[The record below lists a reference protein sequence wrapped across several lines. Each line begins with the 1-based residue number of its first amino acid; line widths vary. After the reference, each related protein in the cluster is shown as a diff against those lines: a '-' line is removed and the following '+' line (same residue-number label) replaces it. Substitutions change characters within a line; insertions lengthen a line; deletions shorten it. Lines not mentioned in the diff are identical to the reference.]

1 MNGARL
7 FLLSGILMFSNA
19 SRAAEPAA
27 DFWAS
32 RLGSLI
38 SQISDAKYVPN
49 FPMSSKSRAMIRQ
62 ELKERR
68 FAFEIPVV
76 GQPTDATLE
85 LKFKSRTVVLGF
97 QDFAKGLVTVAGAP
111 IRIENSKTFLNY
123 RNEVTAILNR
133 KKTSALTFVIPE
145 ARADVMRPIDNF
157 VASALSIFGPYRPKD
172 LSGALTR
179 TSELENVIIDA
190 YHVDAEFWCQ
200 AATADLVCDWNV
212 EPDSYRFT
220 TLTFTCSKDGHL
232 ASVANERLVDDS
244 GRRSSRKYIELIR
257 KGPDQWV
264 RRTLSGEKTVGQSD
278 LNKSPFFKFPQI
290 AERCCAKT
298 GCADRVRSA
307 LEGIAKEY
315 FEVAPQVPA
324 GGARRAQ

>member
-1 MNGARL
+1 MNWARL
-7 FLLSGILMFSNA
+7 FLLSGVFVFSH
-19 SRAAEPAA
+19 SGRAAEPVSAV
-27 DFWAS
+27 WAS
-32 RLGSLI
+32 RFGSLI

-68 FAFEIPVV
+68 FAFEVPVI
-76 GQPTDATLE
+76 GQPTDETLE

-111 IRIENSKTFLNY
+111 IKIEPSKTFLNY
-123 RNEVTAILNR
+123 RSEVTAILGR
-133 KKTSALTFVIPE
+133 KKASAMTLLIPE

-157 VASALSIFGPYRPKD
+157 IASALSIFGPYRPKD

-179 TSELENVIIDA
+179 NGDLENTLIDA

-212 EPDSYRFT
+212 EPDSYRFA

-232 ASVANERLVDDS
+232 ASVANERLVDDN
-244 GRRSSRKYIELIR
+244 GRRSSRKYVELTR
-257 KGPDQWV
+257 KGSDQWV
-264 RRTLSGEKTVGQSD
+264 RRDLSGEKTVGKSD

-298 GCADRVRSA
+298 GCADRVHSA
-307 LEGIAKEY
+307 LEGITKEY
-315 FEVAPQVPA
+315 FEVPQSPA
-324 GGARRAQ
+324 GGARQVR